1 METWLPIV
9 STVVVILVAVAGYT
23 YVRRL
28 TARRVEQFVATSGP
42 RMRAFFER
50 TGYAFVELR
59 GAGPD
64 AQVVRMQQ
72 TFQAAAGG
80 GAYQAHLVR
89 DAQGLEVH
97 WEQFQGERDG
107 GFVVAQSWW
116 APLRSVPRTPFHV
129 VELSLGKDARPAFPR
144 QIRTGI
150 AAIDGRFAVFGVH
163 DDAVRAALSDA
174 TLQQHLLACAYV
186 DLRVVPD
193 AVRMDDPKQANT
205 LAAMGGTA
213 GAMRFADDPA
223 GAFEVTMPVH
233 DRMAALL
240 RLSVS
245 VASSASA

>member
-1 METWLPIV
+1 MDTWFPIV
-9 STVVVILVAVAGYT
+9 STVVVVLVAIAGYT

-28 TARRVEQFVATSGP
+28 TARHVEQFVATSGP

-50 TGYAFVELR
+50 SGYAFPELR

-64 AQVVRMQQ
+64 AQVARMQQ
-72 TFQAAAGG
+72 AFQAAAGG
-80 GAYQAHLVR
+80 GPYEVHLVR
-89 DAQGLEVH
+89 DVGGLEVH
-97 WEQFQGERDG
+97 WEHFQGERNG
-107 GFVVAQSWW
+107 AFVVGQSWW

-129 VELSLGKDARPAFPR
+129 VEASLGKDTRPAFPR

-163 DDAVRAALSDA
+163 DDAVRAVLSNPA
-174 TLQQHLLACAYV
+174 LQQHLLACAHV

-193 AVRMDDPKQANT
+193 AVRVDDPKQANT

-240 RLSVS
+240 RLAVS
-245 VASSASA
+245 VAG